1 MLFYKNTCTK
11 DRFNIKYFLGDIMSY
26 LVNLIKAESQS
37 HKHINYE
44 ILIYTEGKGIFY
56 SEGKNTAVF
65 PGKITIIPPG
75 VTHTTTFEDNLDRI
89 YIQSEFNNIFN
100 ITSPV
105 TISDNLQN
113 EGMQLARIIYN
124 NRFSKPEYVTRLI
137 DAFAHFLLQ
146 SLKIDNETS
155 TAIKDIINKIAI
167 KFYDP
172 SFNVTQ
178 LLNESGYTEDY
189 IRARFK
195 NSTGKTPVEF
205 LTKIRI
211 DHARYLIDIY
221 KSSLSL
227 SEIALMCGYN
237 DYVYFSR
244 RFKKIVGMSP
254 QKYLKDEN
262 NSEV

>member
-1 MLFYKNTCTK
+1 
-11 DRFNIKYFLGDIMSY
+11 MSY
-26 LVNLIKAESQS
+26 LVNYIKAESQA

-44 ILIYTEGKGIFY
+44 ILIYTEGKGNFY
-56 SEGKNTAVF
+56 SKGKNTAVF

-89 YIQSEFNNIFN
+89 YIQSEFNNFFN

-124 NRFSKPEYVTRLI
+124 NRFSKPEYVTILI

-146 SLKIDNETS
+146 ILKTDNEINA
-155 TAIKDIINKIAI
+155 AINDIIDKITT
-167 KFYDP
+167 KFCDP
-172 SFNVTQ
+172 GFKVTQ
-178 LLNESGYTEDY
+178 LLNKSGYAEDY

-211 DHARYLIDIY
+211 NHARYLIDIY
-221 KSSLSL
+221 KSSLYL

-244 RFKKIVGMSP
+244 KFK
-254 QKYLKDEN
+254 
-262 NSEV
+262 

>member
-1 MLFYKNTCTK
+1 
-11 DRFNIKYFLGDIMSY
+11 MSY
-26 LVNLIKAESQS
+26 LVNYIKAESQA

-56 SEGKNTAVF
+56 SKGKNTAVF

-89 YIQSEFNNIFN
+89 YIQGEFNQIFN
-100 ITSPV
+100 ITSPI

-113 EGMQLARIIYN
+113 EGMQLAKIIYN
-124 NRFSKPEYVTRLI
+124 NRFSKPDYVTLLI
-137 DAFAHFLLQ
+137 DAFMHFLLQ
-146 SLKIDNETS
+146 NLKRDNEIN
-155 TAIKDIINKIAI
+155 TAIKDIINKITI

-172 SFNVTQ
+172 GFNVTQ

-195 NSTGKTPVEF
+195 DSTGKTPVEF

-211 DHARYLIDIY
+211 NHACYLIDIY

-244 RFKKIVGMSP
+244 KFKEIAGMSP
-254 QKYLKDEN
+254 RKYLKHEN
-262 NSEV
+262 NSGV